1 MVIVR
6 IVTGIKSH
14 FHTRAGEWF
23 CTAVMLW
30 WGVVLLLPGETFASS
45 PSFTGLAAIWSEV
58 WWGLVCLI
66 VGTVRLIALILNGT
80 FAHTRYGH
88 FSPHVRAAMAFASC
102 FVWFQIVYGLFAS
115 MAITPPSTGTGTYLL
130 ILALDVVNFRRAMD
144 DTGEA
149 VAAKRHGFT

>member
-6 IVTGIKSH
+6 IVAGIGHH

-23 CTAVMLW
+23 CTAVILNWAFVMLS
-30 WGVVLLLPGETFASS
+30 PGDTFATS
-45 PSFTGLAAIWSEV
+45 PSFSGLASIWTEF
-58 WWGLVCLI
+58 WWGMICLI
-66 VGTVRLIALILNGT
+66 LGTARLIALILNGT

-102 FVWFQIVYGLFAS
+102 FVWFQIVYGMLGAW
-115 MAITPPSTGTGTYLL
+115 TTLPLTTGPGTYLA
-130 ILALDVVNFRRAMD
+130 ILFLDAVNFRRAMD

-149 VAAKRHGFT
+149 VAAKRYGFT

>member
-6 IVTGIKSH
+6 IVTGIRTH
-14 FHTRAGEWF
+14 FHVRAAEWF
-23 CTAVMLW
+23 CTVVLLNWAL
-30 WGVVLLLPGETFASS
+30 VLLLPGETFSTS
-45 PSFTGLAAIWSEV
+45 PSFNGLARIWSEKA
-58 WWGLVCLI
+58 WGMVCLLM
-66 VGTVRLIALILNGT
+66 GTLRLIALILNGT

-102 FVWFQIVYGLFAS
+102 FVWFQIVYGMFGAWTTLPL
-115 MAITPPSTGTGTYLL
+115 TTGPGTYLA
-130 ILALDVVNFRRAMD
+130 ILFLDAVNFRRAMD